1 MDSLQQFSRHVPQI
15 LRHQLLLDLVKEYL
29 RYDSGVGPILN
40 RGPSMQRFK
49 GALLFIDISGFTVLS
64 QKLDIESLK
73 NNINEYFTK
82 MLTIIQKWGGDVV
95 KFAGDAL
102 YIVWQVRDSGNE
114 TEVSDPR
121 ATLLREESRALD
133 SISDIIGAPRIM
145 TCRDAVER
153 ATSCA
158 LEICATCG
166 NYEVKLQQAP
176 ERRGSINAFQYKSA
190 SAGDATDDVTYL
202 DVHAGLS
209 YGTMAGIDIGAENRW
224 EYFLAGSPLADVAA
238 AEEKAKKG
246 DVVVCKEAHQLWHGS
261 EDHVIDEDG
270 KLMCGCR
277 LFEESFYFVS
287 KSDATPTVP
296 TQTLRRKSSRA
307 RLMRKEGM
315 KDILTHGTR
324 MHEDLAAEI
333 ELIYEKIRPMLELIY
348 TKIVLDDSESLD
360 DKSLEQLRSE
370 FDEFYEIEGRRR
382 FSTWMIKAMTDELA
396 KHVHDVERKNHAFHE
411 PYLRERYYEAVQH
424 WCLSDRSRSESHTV
438 IPEFETQRSFN
449 TADQTTRE
457 LGVDLQSML
466 TETRLQKSQYH
477 NVFTGSTSI
486 AAEIFLHSSEK
497 RSLVT
502 VMFVKIES
510 ITIEIHEH
518 EGKRDHHDDHH
529 LETLL
534 GFIPRS
540 VQEYEEDVAALD
552 RLQRCYVVLHEAI
565 YSTEGQLRQFIIDD
579 KGTVCIATFGLM
591 GSVSVDNAASA
602 IACAEKIIL
611 GLEGID
617 LNARIGVTTGEAYC
631 GVVGSSIRHEYA
643 VMGPSTN
650 LSARLM
656 CRAEARSI
664 ICDETTYGQDR
675 ANKFI
680 LLDELKDVKGY
691 SHPVKIFQPRS
702 SVDLLNSN
710 LIHDVQGKSNK
721 TVRSA
726 IITSKFVKGVYNVMK
741 KVKKN
746 VLFAA
751 KISKARA
758 KIRSIYD
765 STFEFLCEDRLKTPI
780 KNEKNRRHAAFEKKV
795 EVYRTL
801 HGRYHTIKTV
811 FESIIPSFGTIQNVI
826 FEIDSMCRMV
836 VVGSSVG
843 GGKSAILSAI
853 SLKLQ
858 KASENDPQLNFFLVS
873 DNTFSKLRLKAT
885 VPLSYWGFILFD
897 LLKIVATNFQMTLD
911 TTLTPQEQSRLRYLH
926 TFDSLMQQLPE
937 NLQDARHRHLLLRLM
952 KLDNSLGRAA
962 EPSAPSPNG
971 LATVDSLTAANTAA
985 NASTSST
992 ASNNPT
998 NHHFNRAELDILL
1011 EMIVHFVDLIPKIMN
1026 CAMILVLYVCFRLHA
1041 FCLSYLTRNLILL

>member
-1 MDSLQQFSRHVPQI
+1 
-15 LRHQLLLDLVKEYL
+15 
-29 RYDSGVGPILN
+29 
-40 RGPSMQRFK
+40 MQRFK

-73 NNINEYFTK
+73 NNINDYFTK
-82 MLTIIQKWGGDVV
+82 MLTTIQKWGGDVI

-102 YIVWQVRDSGNE
+102 YIVWQVRDGDTGDSANRRDE
-114 TEVSDPR
+114 CKS
-121 ATLLREESRALD
+121 LD
-133 SISDIIGAPRIM
+133 LQSDISFPRVM
-145 TCRDAVER
+145 SSREAVDR

-158 LEICATCG
+158 LDICATCS
-166 NYEVKLQQAP
+166 NYEVKIQVLD
-176 ERRGSINAFQYKSA
+176 RRGAVNAFQYKSA
-190 SAGDATDDVTYL
+190 TTGDTAEDVTYL

-209 YGTMAGIDIGAENRW
+209 FGTMAGIDIGTENRW
-224 EYFLAGSPLADVAA
+224 EYFLAGSPLTDVAA

-246 DVVVCKEAHQLWHGS
+246 DVVICKEAHVLWHGV
-261 EDHVIDEDG
+261 DDTVVDEDG
-270 KLMCGCR
+270 GKLLCGCR
-277 LFEESFYFVS
+277 LIEDRFYLAS
-287 KSDATPTVP
+287 KSTSSQASAPTP
-296 TQTLRRKSSRA
+296 TLRRKSSRG

-324 MHEDLAAEI
+324 MQEDLSSEI
-333 ELIYEKIRPMLELIY
+333 DLIYEKIRPMLELLY
-348 TKIVLDDSESLD
+348 MKIVLGEDSMSTEASVESL
-360 DKSLEQLRSE
+360 RSD
-370 FDEFYEIEGRRR
+370 FDFFYEHDCRRK
-382 FSTWMIKAMTDELA
+382 FTNWMIKAMTDELA

-411 PYLRERYYEAVQH
+411 PHLKERYFDAVHQS
-424 WCLSDRSRSESHTV
+424 LQFDRCIRSES
-438 IPEFETQRSFN
+438 IPGFPVDLEYQRSFN

-457 LGVDLQSML
+457 LGVDLQSMF
-466 TETRLQKSQYH
+466 TDSRMQKSSYH
-477 NVFTGSTSI
+477 NVFGGSNSI

-510 ITIEIHEH
+510 ITIDITEY
-518 EGKRDHHDDHH
+518 EGGRDHHDEHH
-529 LETLL
+529 LEQLL
-534 GFIPRS
+534 GFIPRTMREL
-540 VQEYEEDVAALD
+540 QDDVCAME
-552 RLQRCYVVLHEAI
+552 RLQRCFSVLHEAI

-710 LIHDVQGKSNK
+710 LIHDVIGKSGK

-746 VLFAA
+746 ILFNA
-751 KISKARA
+751 KIAKSRA
-758 KIRSIYD
+758 KIREIIQSE
-765 STFEFLCEDRLKTPI
+765 FVFLCEDRLKAPI
-780 KNEKNRRHAAFEKKV
+780 NGGFGKSKRRDPEKTT
-795 EVYRTL
+795 EVFRLL
-801 HGRYHTIKTV
+801 HGRQETIKQV
-811 FESIIPSFGTIQNVI
+811 FEAIIPSFGTIHNVI
-826 FEIDSMCRMV
+826 FEIDSLCRMV
-836 VVGSSVG
+836 VIGSSVG
-843 GGKSAILSAI
+843 GGKSAILSGI

-897 LLKIVATNFQMTLD
+897 LLKIVATNFQMTVD
-911 TTLTPQEQSRLRYLH
+911 PTVSPQEQSRLRYMH
-926 TFDSLMQQLPE
+926 TFDSLLQQLPE
-937 NLQDARHRHLLLRLM
+937 NIREPKNLHLLMRLM
-952 KLDNSLGRAA
+952 KL
-962 EPSAPSPNG
+962 E
-971 LATVDSLTAANTAA
+971 
-985 NASTSST
+985 SST
-992 ASNNPT
+992 GKTASDMQDTIAPTSLSSNN
-998 NHHFNRAELDILL
+998 HFARDELEILI
-1011 EMIVHFVDLIPKIMN
+1011 EMVVHFVDLIPKVMN
-1026 CAMILVLYVCFRLHA
+1026 CAMILVL
-1041 FCLSYLTRNLILL
+1041 